1 MALLTVDVQLNL
13 PVVFIETTGLVAFVN
28 NFELL
33 AINNNRVLVL
43 LAPNKKNISSV
54 DVEEGI
60 KYSWPD
66 NKIICSSCVV
76 PFIIVL
82 FDKVVI
88 PDTFNDDTYVEN
100 PFNFVVTD
108 TFKLLAFNIDALD
121 KLFRLLK

>member
-1 MALLTVDVQLNL
+1 VALLTVDVQLNL

-60 KYSWPD
+60 KYS
-66 NKIICSSCVV
+66 
-76 PFIIVL
+76 
-82 FDKVVI
+82 
-88 PDTFNDDTYVEN
+88 
-100 PFNFVVTD
+100 
-108 TFKLLAFNIDALD
+108 
-121 KLFRLLK
+121 